1 MTGAPAVADLY
12 LRLSDLRHEEQLDG
26 REAKMRD
33 EARELGWEVHE
44 VIVENDEA
52 PAAANGNGRSRP
64 ASAFKR
70 KRIRLPSG
78 EVALRTVRP
87 GFRRVLGHLTDP
99 RCPVNCALTE
109 DLDRL
114 LRQPRDGEDLID
126 AVELSGA
133 TVRSVTGSVTLTR
146 GGTTDERFMARIMAN
161 VASKASADTARRV
174 KAGRERHVGRSYQ
187 GGKRPFGYRHDPDAP
202 QYHKTLT
209 IDQGEAR
216 VIRDAAA
223 GLPRDGPDAM
233 TLKAIAAD
241 LRRAAG
247 AGTAGTATVTGAPW
261 TPSTLR
267 DVLLK
272 PAVAGLA
279 IHPATRELIDAP
291 WLPILDRAVW
301 DELRGKLTDPART
314 TTPGNEPRWLVS
326 KTARCPQCGS
336 TVRVNGVRRGR
347 AAYVC
352 DQAGHLK
359 RAAARV
365 DEVVEGKMIW
375 RLSQPDA
382 AELLIPPPLP
392 GDVDA
397 AALRAELR
405 DLGRLRREQISLHT
419 DRILTK
425 AELTRELHKIEDRTA
440 TARAQLA
447 AVRRDDPL
455 AEFRGRPA
463 DVVWDSL
470 TVARKRAV
478 IRLLTERITFAP
490 VVPAGPVFNPDTVI
504 VEFREWPEG

>member
-1 MTGAPAVADLY
+1 VTAADAPAVADLY

-26 REAKMRD
+26 REAKLRA
-33 EARELGWEVHE
+33 EADRLGWEVHE
-44 VIVENDEA
+44 PVIVENDRS

-70 KRIRLPSG
+70 RKIRLPSG
-78 EVALRTVRP
+78 QVALRTVRP
-87 GFRRVLGHLTDP
+87 GFREMLGHLTDP
-99 RCPVNCALTE
+99 GCPVNAVLAE

-114 LRQPRDGEDLID
+114 LRQPRDGEDLLD
-126 AVELSGA
+126 AVELAGA
-133 TVRSVTGSVTLTR
+133 TVRSLTGSVTLTG
-146 GGTTDERFMARIMAN
+146 GGTPDEQFIARTMAN
-161 VASKASADTARRV
+161 VANKMAADTARRV
-174 KAGRERHVGRSYQ
+174 KGGRERHAGKSYQ

-202 QYHKTLT
+202 KYQKTLI
-209 IDQGEAR
+209 IDQGEAQ
-216 VIRDAAA
+216 VIREAATN
-223 GLPRDGPDAM
+223 LLREGPDAL

-241 LRRAAG
+241 LRRTGVPTVSGAA
-247 AGTAGTATVTGAPW
+247 W

-291 WLPILDRAVW
+291 WDGILDRGVW
-301 DELRGKLTDPART
+301 ERLRDHLTNPERT

-326 KTARCPQCGS
+326 KTARCPQCDS
-336 TVRVNGVRRGR
+336 TVRVSGVRRGR

-365 DEVVEGKMIW
+365 DAVVEGKMIW

-382 AELLIPPPLP
+382 AELLVPPPLP

-397 AALRAELR
+397 AKLRAELR
-405 DLGRLRREQISLHT
+405 DLGKVRREQIALHT
-419 DRILTK
+419 DRVITK
-425 AELTRELHKIEDRTA
+425 AELTRELHKIEDRAA
-440 TARAQLA
+440 TVKARLA
-447 AVRRDDPL
+447 AARQDDPL

-478 IRLLTERITFAP
+478 VRLLTERITFAP
-490 VVPAGPVFNPDTVI
+490 VVAAGPVFNPDSVI